1 MKMQNSMNNALKN
14 AKIDL
19 LVATVAKTQK
29 RNNLV
34 LMILRKYMTETLLAQ
49 RAI

>member
-1 MKMQNSMNNALKN
+1 MKMQNSMNNELKN
-14 AKIDL
+14 AKINL

-29 RNNLV
+29 GNNII
-34 LMILRKYMTETLLAQ
+34 LMISKKYTTETLLAQ